1 MHKILWFCALQLP
14 VFFTVFKSE
23 KRKKMKKNAMVI
35 VYYVAAFLFMIDA
48 CMEFFGGGKVG
59 NGVVWLFLC
68 VVTLVLG
75 FQTSKKDAG
84 IDMKALQKDPF
95 KEGNQV
101 ELKADLSQEFI
112 EDYVEDEK
120 H

>member
-1 MHKILWFCALQLP
+1 
-14 VFFTVFKSE
+14 
-23 KRKKMKKNAMVI
+23 MKKNAMVI

-112 EDYVEDEK
+112 ENYVEDEK

>member
-14 VFFTVFKSE
+14 VFFTVLKSE

-35 VYYVAAFLFMIDA
+35 VYYIAAFLFMIDA

-84 IDMKALQKDPF
+84 IDMKALQRDPF

>member
-1 MHKILWFCALQLP
+1 
-14 VFFTVFKSE
+14 
-23 KRKKMKKNAMVI
+23 MKKNAMVI
-35 VYYVAAFLFMIDA
+35 VYYAAAFLFVIDA

-68 VVTLVLG
+68 LVTLALG
-75 FQTSKKDAG
+75 FYTSKKDDD
-84 IDMKALQKDPF
+84 IDMKALQKDAL

>member
-35 VYYVAAFLFMIDA
+35 VYYIAAFLFMIDA

-68 VVTLVLG
+68 VVTLILG
-75 FQTSKKDAG
+75 FQTSKKDSG
-84 IDMKALQKDPF
+84 IDVKELQKDSFTENPQF
-95 KEGNQV
+95 

-112 EDYVEDEK
+112 EDKDYVEDK
-120 H
+120 